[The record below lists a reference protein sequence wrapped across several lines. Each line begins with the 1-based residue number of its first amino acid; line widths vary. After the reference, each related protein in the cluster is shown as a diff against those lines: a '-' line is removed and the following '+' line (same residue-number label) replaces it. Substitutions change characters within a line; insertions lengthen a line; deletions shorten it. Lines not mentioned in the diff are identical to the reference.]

1 MELKV
6 EEVNACT
13 RKMVV
18 SVTVDEV
25 NSAYDKALRKISRTV
40 QIPGFR
46 PGKVPRGLMER
57 QYASAIQEEAQ
68 SALVDST
75 LPEALQQADL
85 NPVVMPRLQLGQVLR
100 GEALQYIAFVEVRPT
115 IELQQWE
122 KLPIAPLNQELDP
135 AKVDQELQEMQKNA
149 AELQPVTDR
158 QDVQD
163 TDVVQ
168 MDFEGFIDGTPF
180 AGGKAENAMLEMA
193 AGDYIAGFA
202 EALLGATVPGHK
214 EIVVPFPQDYHAKQL
229 AGKEATFKVDLKE
242 LKTRK
247 LPSLDDEFAKDLGE
261 DSLET
266 LTQKVRDRLMERHT
280 ANQQESRRT
289 AVLQALVAANPIEVP
304 PSMVDSQTDRV
315 VASAKA
321 RFERMT
327 GKPMQLTAQQ
337 LQNVRQSSVK
347 EADFQVRSGLLL
359 LEVAK
364 KGNLEVT
371 EEEVEVDIAKMQER
385 SPDQAYQIQM
395 AYNDPDRREE
405 LRYSLLEDKTVDLL
419 LAHAEETAEAPQP
432 EILATP
438 AAPSEG

>member
-46 PGKVPRGLMER
+46 PGKVPRGLLER
-57 QYASAIQEEAQ
+57 QYAAAIQEEAQ
-68 SALVDST
+68 SALIDST
-75 LPEALQQADL
+75 LPEALQQATL
-85 NPVVMPRLQLGQVLR
+85 SPVVMPRLQVGLIQR
-100 GEALQYIAFVEVRPT
+100 GEALLYTAFVEVRPT

-122 KLPIAPLNQELDP
+122 KLPVAPLNQDLDP
-135 AKVDQELQEMQKNA
+135 EKVDQELRDMQKNA

-158 QDVQD
+158 QDVQN

-168 MDFEGFIDGTPF
+168 LDFEGFIDGTPF

-202 EALLGATVPGHK
+202 EALLGATVPGQK
-214 EIVVPFPQDYHAKQL
+214 EIVVPFPKDYHAKQL
-229 AGKEATFKVDLKE
+229 AGKDATFKVDLKE
-242 LKTRK
+242 LKARK
-247 LPSLDDEFAKDLGE
+247 LPRLDDEFAKDLGE
-261 DSLET
+261 DSLQA
-266 LTQKVRDRLMERHT
+266 LTDKVRAKLLERHT
-280 ANQQESRRT
+280 ASQQEGRRT

-315 VASAKA
+315 VESAKG

-327 GKPMQLTAQQ
+327 GKPMQLTAEQM
-337 LQNVRQSSVK
+337 QNVRQSSVK

-371 EEEVEVDIAKMQER
+371 DAEVEADIAQMLTR
-385 SPDQAYQIQM
+385 SPEHAYQIEM
-395 AYNDPDRREE
+395 AYNDPERREE
-405 LRYSLLEDKTVDLL
+405 LRYSLLEDKTVDFL
-419 LAHAEETAEAPQP
+419 LAHADETAVPPEPKALPTEA
-432 EILATP
+432 A
-438 AAPSEG
+438 SEG